1 MRLFLALAVISLV
14 ASMVFAYR
22 ELSPLVVLSFLN
34 LLALIALY
42 FETRKDKQLERI
54 EKKISEINVDKV
66 AEKIDALR
74 DEQTNSLLKAFEVE
88 MELAKYKDEQ
98 EEKYREVVKKVL
110 ELENKLN
117 EKYELLGKSII
128 KLSKEIKRS

>member
-1 MRLFLALAVISLV
+1 MKWFWLFVGLSLLINLFLAYKE
-14 ASMVFAYR
+14 F
-22 ELSPLVVLSFLN
+22 SPVLIASFLN
-34 LLALIALY
+34 IMAIIALY
-42 FETRKDKQLERI
+42 FESRKDEYLARI
-54 EKKISEINVDKV
+54 EKKIDNININKV

-88 MELAKYKDEQ
+88 MELSKYKDEQ

-110 ELENKLN
+110 ELDNKLN

-128 KLSKEIKRS
+128 KLSKDVKKG

>member
-1 MRLFLALAVISLV
+1 
-14 ASMVFAYR
+14 MVFAYR

-54 EKKISEINVDKV
+54 EKKINEINVDKV

-88 MELAKYKDEQ
+88 MELSKYKDEQ